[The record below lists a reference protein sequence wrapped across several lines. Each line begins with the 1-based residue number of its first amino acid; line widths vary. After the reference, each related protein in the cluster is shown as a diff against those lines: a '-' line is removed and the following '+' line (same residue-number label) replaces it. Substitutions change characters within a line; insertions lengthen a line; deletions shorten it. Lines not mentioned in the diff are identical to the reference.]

1 MTNNK
6 AQSLSFT
13 NKLMSGLSALKQP
26 FLAIAFGLVVGAIV
40 ILAMGESPVVVYGE
54 MFEKSFFSSYYL
66 LQTLSRATP
75 IIICAMATAMAWR
88 AGYINI
94 GVEGQ
99 MVVGGFVSAV
109 SAIYIPGP
117 AFIILPLSLAL
128 GVIAGGLYAT
138 IASYLYYK
146 FGVSMVICTLM
157 LNYVANNITSYFVSH
172 PLQDQSGDG
181 LALQTILIPEG
192 MHFLKFD
199 KMASINVSFVLAI
212 FITIAFLLYSKR
224 TVLGYESRMGGL
236 NPYFAEYGGIKGVK
250 TLLITMFLSG
260 GIAAL
265 AGTGDIFGIK
275 YRYIDAMLSSP
286 SYAWTGLMAAL
297 IADLHP
303 VGMFFAAIFLAGLQ
317 VGGQSIQRTADIPIE
332 MATIIQCCITLFVSV
347 KLVIKFVKKKKADK
361 GTAESAQS
369 AQGGNK

>member
-1 MTNNK
+1 MTDNK
-6 AQSLSFT
+6 ALSKIFVSKLSSL
-13 NKLMSGLSALKQP
+13 GSALKQP
-26 FLAIAFGLVVGAIV
+26 LIATLFGLLVGAIV
-40 ILAMGESPVVVYGE
+40 IVAMGENPVVIYAE

-117 AFIILPLSLAL
+117 PALILPLSLIL
-128 GVIAGGLYAT
+128 GIIAGGLYAT
-138 IASYLYYK
+138 IASVLYYK

-157 LNYVANNITSYFVSH
+157 LNYVANNIVSYFVSH
-172 PLQDQSGDG
+172 PLQDTSGDG
-181 LALQTILIPEG
+181 LALQTILIPDG

-199 KMASINVSFVLAI
+199 QMSTINVSFILAI
-212 FITIAFLLYSKR
+212 VITIAFLFYSKK

-236 NPYFAEYGGIKGVK
+236 NPYFAEYGGVKGVF
-250 TLLITMFLSG
+250 TLLVTMFLSG

-265 AGTGDIFGIK
+265 AGSGDIFGIK
-275 YRYIDAMLSSP
+275 HRYINAMLSSP

-303 VGMFFAAIFLAGLQ
+303 VGMFFTAIFLAGLQ

-332 MATIIQCCITLFVSV
+332 MSTVIQCCITLFVSV
-347 KLVIKFVKKKKADK
+347 KLVIKFVKKKKAS
-361 GTAESAQS
+361 ESAVS
-369 AQGGNK
+369 ATDATQGGSK